1 MKRTGQA
8 LGSEYST
15 QQGANR
21 RKIEGNHP
29 AWFHALIPFRTAVP
43 IRGQTC
49 LIPSDLS
56 PKRDWGPKRLMER
69 PQPDLP
75 TAAAIFDVGA
85 SP

>member
-56 PKRDWGPKRLMER
+56 PKRDWGPKRVKGPLCIPYSWDFLVSSSE
-69 PQPDLP
+69 
-75 TAAAIFDVGA
+75 AY
-85 SP
+85 